1 MKLSLSIGF
10 IVSMLAV
17 LIGFLLKDYNITFK
31 ITGGIS
37 VISLIILGILNGT
50 FISGD
55 KYRTNL
61 LSETKE
67 ESNKKMRISGY
78 LLLFTIPNVVVA
90 IIVFAN
96 FMK

>member
-17 LIGFLLKDYNITFK
+17 LIGFLWNDYNITFK
-31 ITGGIS
+31 ITGCIS

-67 ESNKKMRISGY
+67 CSNKKMRISGY
-78 LLLFTIPNVVVA
+78 LLLFIIPNVVVA
-90 IIVFAN
+90 IIVFVN
-96 FMK
+96 FVK